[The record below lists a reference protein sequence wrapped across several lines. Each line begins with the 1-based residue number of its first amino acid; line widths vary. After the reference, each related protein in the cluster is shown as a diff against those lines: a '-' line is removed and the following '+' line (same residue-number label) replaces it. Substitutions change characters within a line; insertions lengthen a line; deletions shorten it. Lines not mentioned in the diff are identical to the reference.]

1 MSERALF
8 IAVMALMGL
17 AGYLFA
23 TRPQLTAE
31 DREEME
37 EDWWS

>member
-8 IAVMALMGL
+8 LTIVALLGL
-17 AGYLFA
+17 TGYLFA
-23 TRPQLTAE
+23 TRPPLTAQE
-31 DREEME
+31 REEME

>member
-8 IAVMALMGL
+8 IVIMAVLGL
-17 AGYLFA
+17 TGYMFA
-23 TRPQLTAE
+23 TRPPLTAQ